1 MSRCT
6 RTSPS
11 PNSTV
16 TIFLAPAQP
25 LSNPAGAEPFD
36 PFMNFNFKSH
46 RREDDPLEEAD
57 EGWQCEAF
65 PTRLVYTW

>member
-1 MSRCT
+1 MNRCT

-11 PNSTV
+11 PNNNATS
-16 TIFLAPAQP
+16 FLAPAQP

-36 PFMNFNFKSH
+36 PFMNFNFKRH
-46 RREDDPLEEAD
+46 RAEDDPLEEAD

-65 PTRLVYTW
+65 PTR